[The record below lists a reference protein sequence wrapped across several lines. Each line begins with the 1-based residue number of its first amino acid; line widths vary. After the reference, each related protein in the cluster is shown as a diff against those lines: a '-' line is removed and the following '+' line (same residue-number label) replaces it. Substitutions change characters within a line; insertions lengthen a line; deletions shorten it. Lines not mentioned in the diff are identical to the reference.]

1 MTRFTELMYT
11 MDGSDDEETVYLV
24 DTSPQQA
31 TALLHKWPATA
42 CETLLGTEGE
52 LGRSMQ
58 EHEAAGAKLA
68 QLLMQWTAQ
77 PDTANYL
84 TLMLSNARR
93 NLLPLA
99 LPQSD
104 ARVTPPVLRRRWST
118 GSSGFAASARAWPAG
133 SAPTSPRGAPTT
145 IKRRRSEPAPSSLPW
160 VACEETRRKARD
172 LTELSVTLSPIS
184 PAGEARRDWWRGG
197 GAACEAAA
205 DTMWPRRAE
214 AWREAARDLASSPTA
229 RTPQVRVR
237 VRVS

>member
-1 MTRFTELMYT
+1 MSNSCASTQHCVRFTALMYT

-68 QLLMQWTAQ
+68 QLLMQWIAQ

-99 LPQSD
+99 LP
-104 ARVTPPVLRRRWST
+104 
-118 GSSGFAASARAWPAG
+118 
-133 SAPTSPRGAPTT
+133 
-145 IKRRRSEPAPSSLPW
+145 
-160 VACEETRRKARD
+160 
-172 LTELSVTLSPIS
+172 
-184 PAGEARRDWWRGG
+184 
-197 GAACEAAA
+197 
-205 DTMWPRRAE
+205 
-214 AWREAARDLASSPTA
+214 
-229 RTPQVRVR
+229 
-237 VRVS
+237 

>member
-1 MTRFTELMYT
+1 MTLFTTLMYT

-24 DTSPQQA
+24 DTSHTSPQQA

-197 GAACEAAA
+197 GLACEAAA
-205 DTMWPRRAE
+205 DTSNPE
-214 AWREAARDLASSPTA
+214 P
-229 RTPQVRVR
+229 
-237 VRVS
+237 